1 MQNGNFLLT
10 FFWNRIEKR
19 REFSYIIWKKKYFMI
34 LKRKWGDKILNE
46 IAKGN
51 ADRWS
56 CLVYQNINFLWI
68 QLMKIMSNM
77 RNTFI
82 QYSHKNLHHHHH
94 HFLSQKLQWT
104 FLISFPS
111 YALLLQYVND
121 SSSVFLFCFLL
132 LVLLLK
138 AEFIHLSWL
147 HACIL
152 YFKLDSGGSFS
163 DFHFQSDS

>member
-1 MQNGNFLLT
+1 MEIFCWL
-10 FFWNRIEKR
+10 FWNRIGKR
-19 REFSYIIWKKKYFMI
+19 RKFLYMIWKKYFMI

-94 HFLSQKLQWT
+94 HHIITFCHRNYNELSSFHFLLMLFCCNTSTIHHL
-104 FLISFPS
+104 F
-111 YALLLQYVND
+111 
-121 SSSVFLFCFLL
+121 FLFCFLL

-163 DFHFQSDS
+163 DFHFHSDS